1 MKENSIQSMFGK
13 EFPFTD
19 CLVTIFS
26 SGVLGKNFSIFLRF
40 FEMISGKCFPQ
51 IFFGRGFFLK
61 IVLWRFLFREFL
73 VEMFLP
79 ILFW

>member
-1 MKENSIQSMFGK
+1 MFGK
-13 EFPFTD
+13 GFP
-19 CLVTIFS
+19 VTANFS
-26 SGVLGKNFSIFLRF
+26 SDICELNFGFKYLLVEVSLSIIF
-40 FEMISGKCFPQ
+40 GKCFPQ